1 MLPDTAIQEKTQVQ
15 KLRKSFSAVS
25 RPTFASNN
33 FACRIFWFWQVDHI
47 NAERNLMQ
55 QVPAR
60 LDAHLAANLFAGEA
74 KATSKLVAQVTT
86 LSETEGD
93 FCIF

>member
-1 MLPDTAIQEKTQVQ
+1 
-15 KLRKSFSAVS
+15 
-25 RPTFASNN
+25 
-33 FACRIFWFWQVDHI
+33 
-47 NAERNLMQ
+47 MQ

-93 FCIF
+93 FVFFREMNI